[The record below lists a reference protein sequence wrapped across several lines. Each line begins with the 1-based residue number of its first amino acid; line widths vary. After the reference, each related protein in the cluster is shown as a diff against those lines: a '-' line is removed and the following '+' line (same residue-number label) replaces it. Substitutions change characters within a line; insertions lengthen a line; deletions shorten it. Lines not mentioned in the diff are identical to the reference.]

1 MCMKICFVCH
11 ANVCRSFLAQEFFKK
26 IISDSLITGTEVIS
40 RGVFAFEDCQM
51 PQKNID
57 FLIKNG
63 IEYKKHTPAL
73 IAKDDIVTS
82 DLIFV
87 MTNEQLELLTDKYAE
102 FTDKIHLFLEFADN
116 TKEDMPDPI
125 GKTGKQFDKIATKIK
140 EAVLKTAKK
149 LNLTN

>member
-1 MCMKICFVCH
+1 MKICFVCH
-11 ANVCRSFLAQEFFKK
+11 ANVCRSFLAQELLKK
-26 IISDSLITGTEVIS
+26 IIYDSRITSIEVIS

-57 FLIKNG
+57 FLKKHT
-63 IEYKKHTPAL
+63 IEYKKHTPTL
-73 IAKDDIVTS
+73 IAKNDIATS

-87 MTNEQLELLTDKYAE
+87 MTKEQLEILTDKYAE

>member
-1 MCMKICFVCH
+1 
-11 ANVCRSFLAQEFFKK
+11 
-26 IISDSLITGTEVIS
+26 
-40 RGVFAFEDCQM
+40 M

-140 EAVLKTAKK
+140 EAVLKNSKK
-149 LNLTN
+149 LNLTIKTVLPCKLKNLLNESVNKNENVFFTFRLCCIFNHRSNRSCNKKQFI